1 LKEGFFD
8 AVHHPL
14 KEIPTRQTQ
23 SRKEKNMKRL
33 PLTVLMISFF
43 FALGHFGG
51 LPAAEKYP
59 FKPIEFI
66 VPLEAGSDGD
76 VIARPVMQKVSQLL
90 GQPVMI
96 VNKPGGGSS
105 IGYREVHRSKP
116 DGYTIGWGSATLIS
130 NKLQG
135 ISPLDYHDFTMLGT
149 FATYFPVIVAATNT
163 KRPFKTIQEV
173 ITYAKANPGEISM
186 ATGGI
191 GQNWWVAAMSFFK
204 GTGVEI
210 NTIPQPGT
218 GAMSMTQVAGG
229 HTDLA
234 CVGLGAAKSMVDSG
248 QVRLLVNLGEERAA
262 APYDKIPT
270 MKELGYDVSYESTN
284 FAMGPPRMSKDIVDQ
299 LVRAIKQAVDE
310 PDYKKFCADRN
321 ARWEYIPP
329 ENMVPIF
336 DKRRTVVREIMLKAG
351 ILKEAK

>member
-1 LKEGFFD
+1 M
-8 AVHHPL
+8 
-14 KEIPTRQTQ
+14 R
-23 SRKEKNMKRL
+23 RL
-33 PLTVLMISFF
+33 LVVILNILFCFGSV
-43 FALGHFGG
+43 HFGI

-59 FKPIEFI
+59 VKPIDFI
-66 VPLEAGSDGD
+66 VPMEAGSDGD
-76 VIARPVMQKVSQLL
+76 VITRPVMQRVSEIL

-105 IGYREVHRSKP
+105 IGYRELYRAKP

-135 ISPLDYHDFTMLGT
+135 ISPIDYHDFTMLGT

-173 ITYAKANPGEISM
+173 MSFAKAHPGEVSV

-191 GQNWWVAAMSFFK
+191 GQNWWVASMSFLK
-204 GTGVEI
+204 GTGLEMNI
-210 NTIPQPGT
+210 IPQPGT
-218 GAMSMTQVAGG
+218 GAMSMAQVAGG

-234 CVGLGAAKSMVDSG
+234 VVGLGSAKSMVEGG
-248 QVRLLVNLGEERAA
+248 QVRLLVNLGEERSP

-284 FAMGPPRMSKDIVDQ
+284 FAMGPPKLPKDVVDI
-299 LVRAIKQAVDE
+299 LVKAIKEAVHE
-310 PDYKKFCADRN
+310 PGYVKFCTERN

-329 ENMVPIF
+329 EKMVPLF
-336 DKRRTVVREIMLKAG
+336 DKRRIIVREILSKAG
-351 ILKEAK
+351 ILKESK